1 MGVRLFWCPR
11 TWHFFEM
18 LFPSFVIFLFCEWL
32 DFELSGLLDGFNPHL
47 ALAALIFASVVMI
60 LKKLSPLLKQT
71 KDNPS
76 EKSKTNDNTEN
87 DNKPEEK

>member
-1 MGVRLFWCPR
+1 
-11 TWHFFEM
+11 
-18 LFPSFVIFLFCEWL
+18 
-32 DFELSGLLDGFNPHL
+32 
-47 ALAALIFASVVMI
+47 MI

-76 EKSKTNDNTEN
+76 EKNKTNDNTEN

>member
-1 MGVRLFWCPR
+1 MDALDAVFLI
-11 TWHFFEM
+11 
-18 LFPSFVIFLFCEWL
+18 VIFLFCEWL
-32 DFELSGLLDGFNPHL
+32 DFVIAGLLDGFNPHL

>member
-1 MGVRLFWCPR
+1 MDALDAVL
-11 TWHFFEM
+11 
-18 LFPSFVIFLFCEWL
+18 LIVIFLFCEWL

-47 ALAALIFASVVMI
+47 ALAALIFTSVVMI

-76 EKSKTNDNTEN
+76 EKSKTHDNTEN

>member
-1 MGVRLFWCPR
+1 MDALDAVFLI
-11 TWHFFEM
+11 
-18 LFPSFVIFLFCEWL
+18 VIFLFCEWL
-32 DFELSGLLDGFNPHL
+32 DFVIAGLLDGFNPHL

-71 KDNPS
+71 KDDPS
-76 EKSKTNDNTEN
+76 KKNKKNKTNDNTKN

>member
-1 MGVRLFWCPR
+1 MDALDAVFLI
-11 TWHFFEM
+11 
-18 LFPSFVIFLFCEWL
+18 VIFLFCEWL
-32 DFELSGLLDGFNPHL
+32 DFIIAGLLDGFNPHL

-71 KDNPS
+71 KDDPS
-76 EKSKTNDNTEN
+76 KKNKTNDNTKN

>member
-1 MGVRLFWCPR
+1 MDALDAVFLI
-11 TWHFFEM
+11 
-18 LFPSFVIFLFCEWL
+18 VIFLFCEWL
-32 DFELSGLLDGFNPHL
+32 DFVIAGLLDGFNPHL

-71 KDNPS
+71 KDDPS
-76 EKSKTNDNTEN
+76 KKNKKNKTNDNTKS

>member
-1 MGVRLFWCPR
+1 MDALDAVFLI
-11 TWHFFEM
+11 
-18 LFPSFVIFLFCEWL
+18 VIFLFCEWL
-32 DFELSGLLDGFNPHL
+32 DFVIAGLLDGFNPHL

-71 KDNPS
+71 KDDPPKKNN
-76 EKSKTNDNTEN
+76 TNDNTKS

>member
-1 MGVRLFWCPR
+1 MDALDAVFLI
-11 TWHFFEM
+11 
-18 LFPSFVIFLFCEWL
+18 VIFLFCEWL
-32 DFELSGLLDGFNPHL
+32 DFVIAGLLDGFNPHL

-71 KDNPS
+71 KDDTSKKN
-76 EKSKTNDNTEN
+76 KTNDNTKN

>member
-1 MGVRLFWCPR
+1 MDALDAVFLI
-11 TWHFFEM
+11 
-18 LFPSFVIFLFCEWL
+18 VIFLFCEWL
-32 DFELSGLLDGFNPHL
+32 DFVIAGLLDGFNHHL

-71 KDNPS
+71 KDDPS
-76 EKSKTNDNTEN
+76 KKNKTNDNTKN